1 MVCMCAIYAAGKSKM
16 LKIRLEQNNAT
27 LPKGIHLNH
36 CTSDSVCQYQI
47 DISTTSK
54 HNLFKRSV
62 LKKYHNIKTNKLK
75 IGVLWKVRRLGS
87 KMGKGC
93 FHFSVIKTYLANF
106 GLWFASL
113 ML

>member
-1 MVCMCAIYAAGKSKM
+1 MQLFPWEYTYS
-16 LKIRLEQNNAT
+16 L
-27 LPKGIHLNH
+27 HH